1 VILGI
6 LSVVTIGGAT
16 VNLESIKIF
25 IFDVNGVLL
34 DSNLTNAQAMAEAF
48 TDDPVVQDRI
58 ARVYLTLTGID
69 RGTKIRTIQEQVI
82 KRPFMESEF
91 ELRWERF
98 KALGAK
104 AMHRAPLLPGCKEVL
119 ADIGRR
125 GLTRVAL
132 SNTPVVEL
140 REILASHAVEPL
152 LDLIRGGGD
161 WPKAESLARLLE
173 EYRFQPERCLFFG
186 DGKGDLAA
194 ARLAGVAF
202 VAIDP
207 GTGEFTGEKGF
218 EGPYRDLARWGER
231 ILGTRLP
238 VRLEGRTEIEN
249 SSSPTSRC
257 GHKKDHGA

>member
-1 VILGI
+1 MNVKRIQ
-6 LSVVTIGGAT
+6 
-16 VNLESIKIF
+16 IF

-34 DSNLTNAQAMAEAF
+34 DANVANARAMAEAF
-48 TDDPVVQDRI
+48 SDDAVVQGRI
-58 ARVYLTLTGID
+58 ARVYLTLTGLD

-82 KRPFMESEF
+82 GRPLRENEF

-98 KALGAK
+98 KSLGTK

-119 ADIGRR
+119 VDLGRR

-140 REILASHAVEPL
+140 RDILASHTLEPL
-152 LDLIRGGGD
+152 LDIIRGGGD
-161 WPKAESLARLLE
+161 WPKAESLARLLQ
-173 EYRFQPERCLFFG
+173 EYRFEPDRCLFFG

-207 GTGEFTGEKGF
+207 GTGEFTGDEGF
-218 EGPYRDLARWGER
+218 EGPYRDLAQWGER
-231 ILGTRLP
+231 
-238 VRLEGRTEIEN
+238 VLETKPPGR
-249 SSSPTSRC
+249 
-257 GHKKDHGA
+257 

>member
-1 VILGI
+1 MDL
-6 LSVVTIGGAT
+6 T
-16 VNLESIKIF
+16 SIKVC

-34 DSNLTNAQAMAEAF
+34 DSNLANARAMAEAF
-48 TDDPVVQDRI
+48 SDDPVVQGRI
-58 ARVYLTLTGID
+58 ALLYLTLTGID

-82 KRPFMESEF
+82 GRPLTEKEF

-98 KALGAK
+98 KSLGTR

-119 ADIGRR
+119 IDLGRL

-140 REILASHAVEPL
+140 RDILASHTLEPL

-161 WPKAESLARLLE
+161 WPKAESLARLLQ
-173 EYRFQPERCLFFG
+173 EYRFEPDRCLFFG

-194 ARLAGVAF
+194 ARLAGVTF

-207 GTGEFTGEKGF
+207 GTGEFTGEEGF

-231 ILGTRLP
+231 VLGMKHP
-238 VRLEGRTEIEN
+238 GR
-249 SSSPTSRC
+249 
-257 GHKKDHGA
+257 

>member
-1 VILGI
+1 M
-6 LSVVTIGGAT
+6 
-16 VNLESIKIF
+16 NLERIKIF

-34 DSNLTNAQAMAEAF
+34 DSNLANARAMAEAF
-48 TDDPVVQDRI
+48 TDDPVVQGRI

-82 KRPFMESEF
+82 KRPFTANEF

-104 AMHRAPLLPGCKEVL
+104 AMHRAAVGPGCKEVL
-119 ADIGRR
+119 VDIGRR

-140 REILASHAVEPL
+140 RDILASQTLEPM
-152 LDLIRGGGD
+152 LDVIRGGGD
-161 WPKAESLARLLE
+161 WPKAESLARLLQ
-173 EYRFQPERCLFFG
+173 EYRFQPDRCLFFG

-207 GTGEFTGEKGF
+207 GTGEFTGEEGF
-218 EGPYRDLARWGER
+218 EGPYKDLAQWGKLV
-231 ILGTRLP
+231 LGMSHP
-238 VRLEGRTEIEN
+238 VR
-249 SSSPTSRC
+249 
-257 GHKKDHGA
+257 